1 VIGLTPIVH
10 VAKLDCEGCEAIRH
24 RNDGAAPESRH
35 REEHVFYR
43 SATMIE
49 RTELGLL
56 NEGKIKQ
63 GGKGRRT
70 HTGTTQKRK
79 E

>member
-1 VIGLTPIVH
+1 MWCACSQSQSKPLHHVIGLTPIVH

-56 NEGKIKQ
+56 
-63 GGKGRRT
+63 T
-70 HTGTTQKRK
+70 K
-79 E
+79 EK